1 MQHDDAALVILVL
14 NGDTDAFGQLYD
26 KYARLIRSI
35 CYGTTGDVGQ
45 AQDLAQEVFLRA
57 YQKLAGLKSPDRFA
71 PWLVAMGKNVCREYR
86 RKQARDRHVL
96 VGLAPEG
103 EPDKQLHHQ
112 DERLD
117 ALNNAIEQLPERERL
132 ALRTYYLQ
140 DKDINAAMKIM
151 GMSRSS
157 FYRLLERARK
167 NVEKLID
174 QEIRK
179 VDEDRDIQEG

>member
-1 MQHDDAALVILVL
+1 MQHDDASLVILVL
-14 NGDTDAFGQLYD
+14 NGDTDAFGRLYD
-26 KYARLIRSI
+26 KYARLIRAI

-57 YQKLAGLKSPDRFA
+57 YQKLPGLKSPDRFA
-71 PWLVAMGKNVCREYR
+71 PWLVAMAKNVCREYC
-86 RKQARDRHVL
+86 RKQARDRHIL
-96 VGLAPEG
+96 VGLEPE
-103 EPDKQLHHQ
+103 EKPQQQPRQQ
-112 DERLD
+112 DQRLD
-117 ALNNAIEQLPERERL
+117 ALNIAIEQLPEKEKL

-140 DKDINAAMKIM
+140 DQDINAAMKIM

-167 NVEKLID
+167 NVEMLMD

-179 VDEDRDIQEG
+179 VDRDIQEG